1 MTQSIDE
8 RALDVAARALFVQSF
23 VSDTAKPYFLWENIQ
38 GRLKHNIL
46 EKARAAVAAYLES
59 APPEIRIGDFII
71 RHAGDRV
78 WIGRSGGEG
87 GEFATANVEA
97 ALAQFYHANF

>member
-1 MTQSIDE
+1 MTQPIDE
-8 RALDVAARALFVQSF
+8 RALEAAAIALCYASGNEPFLKFTDGRIVWQEY
-23 VSDTAKPYFLWENIQ
+23 TA
-38 GRLKHNIL
+38 H
-46 EKARAAVAAYLES
+46 ARAAVAAYLES